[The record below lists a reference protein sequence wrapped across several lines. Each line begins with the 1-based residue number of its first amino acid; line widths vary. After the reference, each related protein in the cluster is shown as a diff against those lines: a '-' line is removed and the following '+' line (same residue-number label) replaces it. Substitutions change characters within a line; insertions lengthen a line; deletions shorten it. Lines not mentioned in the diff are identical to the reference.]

1 MRETQC
7 SQMDVPLSPYQT
19 TDSARFENTTR
30 VSSSILFNMFG
41 EQQG

>member
-30 VSSSILFNMFG
+30 VSYLIFG